1 MRIDLYSLAASSAL
15 SMGCPSDD
23 VAATPEPSAST
34 TSADTTGTGGSA
46 GPSESDTTAALDSS
60 GEPGTTAAETT
71 AAVDSSSSSGSPIVC
86 GDGVAEA
93 GEVCDGA
100 DLVGQDCTDQ
110 GLEGGALACLDDC
123 SGYDL
128 TGCILPPT
136 CGDGVQE
143 GPELCD
149 ADDFGGA
156 SCQSEGFDSG
166 ELACVL
172 TCNALDTSGCGS
184 CGNLVADGGE
194 VCDGADVRGQ
204 TCLARGFDSG
214 VLQCTPDCSAVDPSA
229 CGLCGNGIID
239 GTESCD
245 GTELGGAS
253 CGTLG
258 LTGGSL
264 GCTGGCQLDLASCDI
279 PATPFGSD
287 SGYSGYSLAPAFPTC
302 DDISFTGTA
311 TGLSDDSNVEVP
323 MGFDFPLYG
332 VDHATVNIQS
342 NGTLRWGDDS
352 YLGFGNTCLPTSTE
366 PASNVLYVF
375 WDDLNPAVGAGE
387 VYHQMLGVPGDQ
399 RFVVQW
405 DTANFGGDAVD
416 LMRFQVVLHELT
428 GRIDVC
434 YVDTQ
439 NGINSANA
447 GAEASAGIQL
457 DSTEGLQFSCNSPAL
472 VDGLQLL
479 YIPL

>member
-1 MRIDLYSLAASSAL
+1 
-15 SMGCPSDD
+15 MGCPSDD
-23 VAATPEPSAST
+23 ALVIPAESAST
-34 TSADTTGTGGSA
+34 TGADTTGPNASSGALDG
-46 GPSESDTTAALDSS
+46 DTTGDLGSS
-60 GEPGTTAAETT
+60 GEPATSAAETT
-71 AAVDSSSSSGSPIVC
+71 TGGDADASTGSPSIC

-110 GLEGGALACLDDC
+110 GLEGGELACLDDC

-128 TGCILPPT
+128 SGCILPPT

-143 GPELCD
+143 GPERCD
-149 ADDFGGA
+149 AEDFGGV

-172 TCNALDTSGCGS
+172 TCNALDTSGCGL
-184 CGNLVADGGE
+184 CGNLVADGDE
-194 VCDGADVRGQ
+194 VCDGTDVRGQ

-214 VLQCTPDCSAVDPSA
+214 GLQCTPDCAAVDSSN
-229 CGLCGNGIID
+229 CGTCGNGIID
-239 GTESCD
+239 GSEACD
-245 GTELGGAS
+245 GVELGGAT
-253 CGTLG
+253 CGSLG
-258 LTGGSL
+258 LTGGTL
-264 GCTGGCQLDLASCDI
+264 GCTASCQLDLASCDV
-279 PATPFGSD
+279 PGTPFGSD
-287 SGYSGYSLAPAFPTC
+287 SGYGGYSLSPGFTTC
-302 DDISFTGTA
+302 DDISLTGTA

-323 MGFDFPLYG
+323 LGFDFPLYG
-332 VDHATVNIQS
+332 IDHGTVNIQS

-352 YLGFGNTCLPTSTE
+352 YLGFGNTCLPTNTE

-387 VYHQMLGVPGDQ
+387 VYYQTLGIPGDR

-416 LMRFQVVLHELT
+416 LMRLGVVLHELS

-434 YVDTQ
+434 YVDTA
-439 NGINSANA
+439 NGINTANA
-447 GAEASAGIQL
+447 GAEASAGLQR
-457 DSTEGLQFSCNSPAL
+457 DSTDGLQFSCDSPTL

-479 YIPL
+479 YLPL